1 MVKRHLLIALFSFFV
16 CLILCSCASDN
27 KAEIN
32 EVGVV
37 ASNSYDDLV
46 SLYKEFRDFQE
57 PKWVDGA
64 PDYTA
69 AAIEEQRRGL
79 KEFQKCLAAIDIK
92 DWPISQ
98 QVDYHLVRAE
108 MNGVDFHQ
116 RIYKPWSRDPVFY
129 LPSQGGAGP
138 VMDIDLRIR
147 SNDLPLTEAKLSDFR
162 KKLLA
167 IPKIYKQA
175 EGNLTEA
182 PGDLAK
188 IAIHYIDREASR
200 YERLASRLAEH
211 HPELLPLCE
220 QAEDAVRN
228 YGKWLEANISRMT
241 APAGIGVENYNWYMK
256 NVHLFPYTW
265 EECQLIVE
273 HEYSRIITF
282 LKLEEQRN
290 RNLPPLEVAD
300 TAEEYY
306 RRLDEALVYVLKFL
320 RDAEIMTVPDWL
332 DPADY
337 SDPNDKT
344 RSLPSSPSIDHKARE
359 REVLPGETH
368 EFIGHLFDEQR
379 LERDN
384 RPIRG
389 VRRLYNID
397 WIRSEGWAAGLEEL
411 LMQAGVLDER
421 PRRGREIEYL
431 MNASHM
437 SLSLPDFK
445 MHSNEITFD
454 EARKLCAEIMSYGWS
469 HEDEPMVWY
478 EQQSNLRF
486 PGFHTGVVMGKA
498 QLMKLFKDR
507 AMQLGDKFVLR
518 DFIDE
523 FLAAGMIPFS
533 LIRWEMTGYEDE
545 IKKLW

>member
-1 MVKRHLLIALFSFFV
+1 MLKRSLFIVLLSFFIF
-16 CLILCSCASDN
+16 LTLCSCSSDN
-27 KAEIN
+27 KADSN
-32 EVGVV
+32 KADVV
-37 ASNSYDDLV
+37 VSSRYDDLV
-46 SLYKEFRDFQE
+46 SLFREFRKFQE
-57 PKWVDGA
+57 PEWVDGA
-64 PDYTA
+64 PDYTV
-69 AAIEEQRRGL
+69 AAIEKQKRGL
-79 KEFQKCLAAIDIK
+79 KEFLNRLAAIDIK

-98 QVDYHLVRAE
+98 QVDYYLVRAE
-108 MNGVDFHQ
+108 MNGMEFYQ

-138 VMDIDLRIR
+138 VMEIDLWIR
-147 SNDLPLTEAKLSDFR
+147 SDDLPLTGEKLGEFR
-162 KKLLA
+162 KNLLA

-175 EGNLTEA
+175 EENLTEA
-182 PGDLAK
+182 AHDLAK

-200 YERLASRLAEH
+200 YERLASRLADH
-211 HPELLPLCE
+211 HPDVVPLCK
-220 QAEDAVRN
+220 QAQDAVIN

-241 APAGIGVENYNWYMK
+241 APAGVGVENYNWYLK

-290 RNLPPLEVAD
+290 RDLPPLEVAD

-306 RRLDEALVYVLKFL
+306 RRLDEALVYVLQFL

-332 DPADY
+332 DPSDY
-337 SDPNDKT
+337 SDPDDKT
-344 RSLPSSPSIDHKARE
+344 RSLPTSPSIDHKARE

-379 LERDN
+379 LERDD

-389 VRRLYNID
+389 VRHHYNMD

-454 EARKLCAEIMSYGWS
+454 EARRLCAELMPYGWS

-518 DFIDE
+518 EFIDE

-545 IKKLW
+545 IQKLW

>member
-1 MVKRHLLIALFSFFV
+1 MLERNNLIVVFSFFV
-16 CLILCSCASDN
+16 CFTLCYCSTEKNAEN
-27 KAEIN
+27 KK
-32 EVGVV
+32 VGVFT
-37 ASNSYDDLV
+37 SSSYEDLV
-46 SLYKEFRDFQE
+46 GLFKEFREFQE
-57 PKWVDGA
+57 PNWVDGA

-69 AAIEEQRRGL
+69 AAIEEQKRGL
-79 KEFQKCLAAIDIK
+79 KEFRKRLAALDIK

-98 QVDYHLVRAE
+98 KVDYHLVRAE
-108 MNGVDFHQ
+108 MNGMEFYQ

-138 VMDIDLRIR
+138 VMELNLRIR
-147 SNDLPLTEAKLSDFR
+147 RNDLPFTEEKLGEFR
-162 KKLLA
+162 KKLMA

-175 EGNLTEA
+175 EANLTEA
-182 PGDLAK
+182 AHDLAK
-188 IAIHYIDREASR
+188 IAIHYINREASR
-200 YERLASRLAEH
+200 YERLASRTAEH
-211 HPELLPLCE
+211 HPDLVPLCK
-220 QAEDAVRN
+220 QAENAVRN
-228 YGKWLEANISRMT
+228 YGKWLETNKDRMT
-241 APAGIGVENYNWYMK
+241 APAGIGIENYNWYLK

-265 EECQLIVE
+265 EQCQLIVE

-306 RRLDEALVYVLKFL
+306 RRLDEALLYVVKFL
-320 RDAEIMTVPDWL
+320 REAEILTVPDWL

-337 SDPNDKT
+337 SDPNDT
-344 RSLPSSPSIDHKARE
+344 SRSLPISPSIDHKARE

-379 LERDN
+379 LDRDD

-389 VRRLYNID
+389 VRRRYNMD

-454 EARKLCAEIMSYGWS
+454 EARRLCAEIMPYGWS

-507 AMQLGDKFVLR
+507 AMQLGDTFVLR
-518 DFIDE
+518 DFLDE

-545 IKKLW
+545 IEKLW

>member
-1 MVKRHLLIALFSFFV
+1 MLNPNPLKVLFCILA
-16 CLILCSCASDN
+16 CLTLCHCSTENN
-27 KAEIN
+27 KAD
-32 EVGVV
+32 VV
-37 ASNSYDDLV
+37 ASSDYEDLV
-46 SLYKEFRDFQE
+46 SLFNEFREFQR

-69 AAIEEQRRGL
+69 AAIEEQRRGM
-79 KEFQKCLAAIDIK
+79 KEFLRRLAAINTE
-92 DWPISQ
+92 DWPVSQ
-98 QVDYHLVRAE
+98 QVDYHLVRGE
-108 MNGVDFHQ
+108 MNGMDFYH
-116 RIYKPWSRDPVFY
+116 RVYKPWSRDPVFY

-138 VMDIDLRIR
+138 VMRLNLRIR
-147 SNDLPLTEAKLSDFR
+147 GGLPLADDKIDEFR
-162 KKLLA
+162 KTLQA

-182 PGDLAK
+182 VGDLAN
-188 IAIHYIDREASR
+188 IAIHYINREASR

-211 HPELLPLCE
+211 HPDLVPYCE
-220 QAEDAVRN
+220 QAQDAVRN
-228 YGKWLEANISRMT
+228 FGKWLEANKSRMT
-241 APAGIGVENYNWYMK
+241 APAGIGIENYNWYMK

-290 RNLPPLEVAD
+290 RNLPPLVVAD

-306 RRLDEALVYVLKFL
+306 RRLDEAMIYVVEFL
-320 RDAEIMTVPDWL
+320 RDAEILTVPDWL

-337 SDPNDKT
+337 SDPNDTT
-344 RSLPSSPSIDHKARE
+344 RSLPTNPSIDHKARE

-368 EFIGHLFDEQR
+368 EFIGHLFDGRR

-389 VRRLYNID
+389 VRRLYNMD

-411 LMQAGVLDER
+411 MMQAGVLDNR

-454 EARKLCAEIMSYGWS
+454 EARRLCAEIMPYGWS

-498 QLMKLFKDR
+498 QFMKLFRER

-523 FLAAGMIPFS
+523 FLAAGMIPIS
-533 LIRWEMTGYEDE
+533 LTRWEMTGYEDE

>member
-1 MVKRHLLIALFSFFV
+1 MLKRKLIIGMTSIFL
-16 CLILCSCASDN
+16 CLTLCNYS
-27 KAEIN
+27 AENIGEKN
-32 EVGVV
+32 EGAVA

-46 SLYKEFRDFQE
+46 SLFREFREFQE
-57 PKWVDGA
+57 PRWVDGA

-69 AAIEEQRRGL
+69 AAIEEQKRGL
-79 KEFQKCLAAIDIK
+79 KEFRERLAAIDIK
-92 DWPISQ
+92 DWPVSQ

-108 MNGVDFHQ
+108 MNGMEFYQ
-116 RIYKPWSRDPVFY
+116 RIYRPWSRDPVFY

-138 VMDIDLRIR
+138 VMEIDLWIR
-147 SNDLPLTEAKLSDFR
+147 GDLPLTEEKLDELR
-162 KKLLA
+162 KNLLV

-182 PGDLAK
+182 AHDLAK
-188 IAIHYIDREASR
+188 IAIHYIVRETSR
-200 YERLASRLAEH
+200 YERLASRLADH
-211 HPELLPLCE
+211 HPDLVPLCK
-220 QAEDAVRN
+220 QAQDAVIN
-228 YGKWLEANISRMT
+228 YGKWLDANKSRMT
-241 APAGIGVENYNWYMK
+241 APAGIGVEHYNWYLK

-290 RNLPPLEVAD
+290 RDLPPLEVAD

-306 RRLDEALVYVLKFL
+306 RRLDEALVYVLEFL
-320 RDAEIMTVPDWL
+320 QEAEILTVPDWL

-337 SDPNDKT
+337 SDPNDTT
-344 RSLPSSPSIDHKARE
+344 RSLPTSPSIDHKARE

-368 EFIGHLFDEQR
+368 EFIGHLFDEKR
-379 LERDN
+379 LERDD

-389 VRRLYNID
+389 VPRRYNLD

-454 EARKLCAEIMSYGWS
+454 EARRLCAEIMPYGWS

-498 QLMKLFKDR
+498 QLMKLFRDR

-518 DFIDE
+518 EFMDE

>member
-1 MVKRHLLIALFSFFV
+1 MYKSSHLVIVFSFLV
-16 CLILCSCASDN
+16 CLAMCYCSAEN
-27 KAEIN
+27 KAENN
-32 EVGVV
+32 EADVV
-37 ASNSYDDLV
+37 ASSDYDDLV
-46 SLYKEFRDFQE
+46 RLFKEFREFQE

-64 PDYTA
+64 PDYTVV
-69 AAIEEQRRGL
+69 AIEGQRRGL
-79 KEFQKCLAAIDIK
+79 KEFQSRLAAINIE
-92 DWPISQ
+92 DWPVSQ
-98 QVDYHLVRAE
+98 QVDYHLVRGE
-108 MNGVDFHQ
+108 MNGMDFYQ
-116 RIYKPWSRDPVFY
+116 RVYKPWSRDPVFY

-138 VMDIDLRIR
+138 VMRINLRIR
-147 SNDLPLTEAKLSDFR
+147 GGLPLPDDKIDEFR
-162 KKLLA
+162 KTLQA

-182 PGDLAK
+182 AGDLAK

-211 HPELLPLCE
+211 HPDLVPYCE
-220 QAEDAVRN
+220 QAQDAVRN
-228 YGKWLEANISRMT
+228 YGKWLEANKSRMT
-241 APAGIGVENYNWYMK
+241 APAGIGIENYNWYMK
-256 NVHLFPYTW
+256 NVHLFSYTW

-290 RNLPPLEVAD
+290 RDLPPLVVAD

-306 RRLDEALVYVLKFL
+306 RRLDEAMIYVVQFL
-320 RDAEIMTVPDWL
+320 RDAEILTVPDWL

-337 SDPNDKT
+337 SDPNDT
-344 RSLPSSPSIDHKARE
+344 SRSLPTNPSIDHKARE

-368 EFIGHLFDEQR
+368 EFIGHLFDGQR
-379 LERDN
+379 LDRDN

-389 VRRLYNID
+389 VRRLYNMD

-411 LMQAGVLDER
+411 MMQAGVLDNR
-421 PRRGREIEYL
+421 PQRGREIEYL

-454 EARKLCAEIMSYGWS
+454 EARRLCAEIMPYGWS
-469 HEDEPMVWY
+469 HEDESMVWY

-498 QLMKLFKDR
+498 HFMKLFRER
-507 AMQLGDKFVLR
+507 AMQLGEKFVLR

-523 FLAAGMIPFS
+523 FLAAGMIPIS
-533 LIRWEMTGYEDE
+533 LTRWEMTGYDDE